1 MRHHKTLQT
10 ASLLLILGVLGAAC
24 TAAKAEFPG
33 FLYVLADSN
42 IIEITS
48 SGETPIRSGVQTAA
62 ISPDGGYLL
71 VVEGNKTLLVNAAT
85 NEAKTLA
92 DRPARRLGWNSDGS
106 RFFLVSDPET
116 NQLEVGDRLGNLT
129 IIYRGPHRQV
139 AAEGTDPT
147 TVYGEI
153 SGCLFLD
160 LKTLVFSAYEGV
172 ISPTR
177 ADQDVSAN
185 KAFMIDLAAPEAG
198 LRSTKFPVGEIWR
211 FTAVDPQTGVLI
223 AVVGNTQTGQIRPF
237 LCPPFTEWEDLNFA
251 TPVPGTF
258 FQSANGTF
266 SVAFEAAEGKAC
278 GLTVVPDARNRNQ
291 AVFTVY
297 DDETQITETG
307 PDAGWGDNIVGPA
320 VHPDGEGAAALIYEW
335 GKEWRVVYMDLAAG
349 TSRTIWTRPA
359 AKDGAPNANDAILTW
374 MR

>member
-1 MRHHKTLQT
+1 MRHFKTLQI
-10 ASLLLILGVLGAAC
+10 AVLVSILGTLGAAC

-33 FLYVLADSN
+33 YLYILADST
-42 IIEITS
+42 IFEITS
-48 SGETPIRSGVQTAA
+48 TGAMPIRTGVQTAA
-62 ISPDGGYLL
+62 ISPDGATLL
-71 VVEGNKTLLVNAAT
+71 VVEGNKTSLVTAAT

-92 DRPARRLGWNSDGS
+92 DRPARRVGWNSDGS
-106 RFFLVSDPET
+106 RFYLVSDPET

-139 AAEGTDPT
+139 AAAGADPT

-160 LKTLVFSAYEGV
+160 PKTLVFSAYEGV

-185 KAFMIDLAAPEAG
+185 KAFMIDLVSPEAG

-266 SVAFEAAEGKAC
+266 SVGFEAAQGKAC
-278 GLTVVPDARNRNQ
+278 GLTVVADARKRNQ

-297 DDETQITETG
+297 DDETQTSETG

-320 VHPDGEGAAALIYEW
+320 VHPDGEAAAALVYEW
-335 GKEWRVVYMDLAAG
+335 AKEWRVVHMDLAAG
-349 TSRTIWTRPA
+349 TSRTVWTRPA
-359 AKDGAPNANDAILTW
+359 AKDGAPNTNDSILIW